1 MNNRL
6 QTRVGLIL
14 VALLSVVLIPVPPVS
29 AVKPVEYEKK
39 QDNQASTWVEEG
51 IKAAAGKTDNQKY
64 AEMYT
69 GKDLYTRPDPSA
81 SGGIRGCIVRPG
93 EAIQWIMAIP
103 PDDASLVYKG
113 VVSGTKSNEFA
124 FQGLPASKYDI
135 IVVLNSSVYEGLNL
149 MRGAST
155 LTSPDKT
162 SIQTAIAKAEKFY
175 TKKVT
180 HRLEGQTGK
189 MTGTAR
195 AFCTFLRE
203 KESVDN
209 RYIFYSDWRRHFMLV
224 TLNDVGPGWQIVAN
238 RDLGGTFV
246 KPDKGTIP
254 VIYRKYLGSI
264 RVTDSVV
271 DLGDMDLSKVQK

>member
-1 MNNRL
+1 ML
-6 QTRVGLIL
+6 A
-14 VALLSVVLIPVPPVS
+14 ALLLAALIPVLPVS
-29 AVKPVEYEKK
+29 AVKPVNYEKK

-69 GKDLYTRPDPSA
+69 GKDLYTRPDTSA

-93 EAIQWIMAIP
+93 EAILWIMAIP

-113 VVSGTKSNEFA
+113 VVSGTKSNEFT

-135 IVVLNSSVYEGLNL
+135 IVVTASSVYEGLNL
-149 MRGAST
+149 MRGTST
-155 LTSPDKT
+155 LTSADKT
-162 SIQTAIAKAEKFY
+162 SIQATIAKAEKFY
-175 TKKVT
+175 TKKVI
-180 HRLEGQTGK
+180 HRLEGETGK
-189 MTGTAR
+189 KTGTAR

-224 TLNDVGPGWQIVAN
+224 SLEDVGPGWQIIAN

-246 KPDKGTIP
+246 KPDKGVIP
-254 VIYRKYLGSI
+254 VITRKYLGNI
-264 RVTDSVV
+264 RVTDSMV